1 MTNSYEDKLNDLTN
15 IFGEMKNLSD
25 EEQMEYNNIL
35 DDLFEDT
42 GINLFDL
49 FEW

>member
-25 EEQMEYNNIL
+25 EEQIEYNNVL
-35 DDLFEDT
+35 NDLFEDT

-49 FEW
+49 FE

>member
-15 IFGEMKNLSD
+15 MFGEMKNLSD
-25 EEQMEYNNIL
+25 DEQIEYNNVL

-49 FEW
+49 FE

>member
-1 MTNSYEDKLNDLTN
+1 MTNSYEDKLNDLTD

-25 EEQMEYNNIL
+25 EEYIEYNNIL

-49 FEW
+49 FE

>member
-1 MTNSYEDKLNDLTN
+1 MTNSYEDKINDLSN
-15 IFGEMKNLSD
+15 MFGEMKNLSD
-25 EEQMEYNNIL
+25 EEQKEYNNIL

-49 FEW
+49 FE

>member
-25 EEQMEYNNIL
+25 EEQKEYNNIL

-49 FEW
+49 FE

>member
-1 MTNSYEDKLNDLTN
+1 MTNNYEDKLNDLTN
-15 IFGEMKNLSD
+15 MFGEMKNLSD
-25 EEQMEYNNIL
+25 EEQIEYNNVL

-49 FEW
+49 FE

>member
-25 EEQMEYNNIL
+25 EEMMEYNNIL

-49 FEW
+49 FE

>member
-1 MTNSYEDKLNDLTN
+1 MTNSYEDKINDLTN
-15 IFGEMKNLSD
+15 MFGEMKNLSD
-25 EEQMEYNNIL
+25 EEQKEYNNIL

-49 FEW
+49 FE

>member
-1 MTNSYEDKLNDLTN
+1 MTNSYEDKLNDLTD

-25 EEQMEYNNIL
+25 EEHIEYNNIL

-49 FEW
+49 FE

>member
-1 MTNSYEDKLNDLTN
+1 MINNYEDKLNDLTN

-25 EEQMEYNNIL
+25 NEQKEYNNIL

-49 FEW
+49 ID

>member
-15 IFGEMKNLSD
+15 MFGEMKNLSD
-25 EEQMEYNNIL
+25 EEQKEYNNIL

-49 FEW
+49 FE

>member
-15 IFGEMKNLSD
+15 MFGEMKNLSD
-25 EEQMEYNNIL
+25 EEQIEYNNVL

-49 FEW
+49 FE

>member
-1 MTNSYEDKLNDLTN
+1 MTNSYEDKLNELTN

-25 EEQMEYNNIL
+25 EEQKEYNNIL

-49 FEW
+49 FE

>member
-49 FEW
+49 FE

>member
-1 MTNSYEDKLNDLTN
+1 MTNSYEDKINDLTN

-25 EEQMEYNNIL
+25 EEQKEYNNIL

-49 FEW
+49 FE

>member
-25 EEQMEYNNIL
+25 EEMMEYNNIL
-35 DDLFEDT
+35 DDLFENT

-49 FEW
+49 FE

>member
-15 IFGEMKNLSD
+15 MFGEMKNLSD
-25 EEQMEYNNIL
+25 EEQIEYTNVL

-49 FEW
+49 FE

>member
-25 EEQMEYNNIL
+25 EEQIEYNNIL

-49 FEW
+49 FE

>member
-25 EEQMEYNNIL
+25 EEMMEYNNIL

-42 GINLFDL
+42 GINLLDL
-49 FEW
+49 FE

>member
-25 EEQMEYNNIL
+25 EQQMEYNNIL

-49 FEW
+49 FE

>member
-1 MTNSYEDKLNDLTN
+1 MTNNYEVKLNDLTN

-25 EEQMEYNNIL
+25 EEQIEYNNVL

-49 FEW
+49 FE

>member
-25 EEQMEYNNIL
+25 EEQIEYNNVL

-49 FEW
+49 FE

>member
-1 MTNSYEDKLNDLTN
+1 MINNYEDKLNDLTN

-25 EEQMEYNNIL
+25 DEQKEYNNIL
-35 DDLFEDT
+35 NDLFEDT

-49 FEW
+49 ID

>member
-1 MTNSYEDKLNDLTN
+1 MTNSYEDKINDLTN

-49 FEW
+49 FE

>member
-1 MTNSYEDKLNDLTN
+1 MTNNYEDKLNDLTN
-15 IFGEMKNLSD
+15 MFGEMKNLSD
-25 EEQMEYNNIL
+25 EEQKEYNNIL

-49 FEW
+49 FE

>member
-15 IFGEMKNLSD
+15 MFGEMKNLSD
-25 EEQMEYNNIL
+25 EEQIEYNNIL

-49 FEW
+49 FE

>member
-1 MTNSYEDKLNDLTN
+1 MTNSYEDKLKDLTN
-15 IFGEMKNLSD
+15 MFGEMKNLSD
-25 EEQMEYNNIL
+25 EEQKEYNNIL

-49 FEW
+49 FE

>member
-1 MTNSYEDKLNDLTN
+1 MTNNYEDKLNDLTN

-49 FEW
+49 FE

>member
-35 DDLFEDT
+35 DDLFVDT

-49 FEW
+49 FE

>member
-25 EEQMEYNNIL
+25 EEMKEYNNIL

-49 FEW
+49 FE

>member
-1 MTNSYEDKLNDLTN
+1 MTNSYEDKLNDLTDM
-15 IFGEMKNLSD
+15 FGEMKNLSD
-25 EEQMEYNNIL
+25 EEQIEYNNVL

-49 FEW
+49 FE

>member
-1 MTNSYEDKLNDLTN
+1 MTNSYEDELNDLTN
-15 IFGEMKNLSD
+15 MFGEMKNLSD
-25 EEQMEYNNIL
+25 EEQKEYNNIL

-49 FEW
+49 FE

>member
-25 EEQMEYNNIL
+25 EEMIEYNNIL

-42 GINLFDL
+42 GINLLDL
-49 FEW
+49 FE

>member
-25 EEQMEYNNIL
+25 EEQIEYNNVL
-35 DDLFEDT
+35 DDLFENT

-49 FEW
+49 FE

>member
-25 EEQMEYNNIL
+25 EEQIEYNNVL

-42 GINLFDL
+42 GINLLDL
-49 FEW
+49 FE

>member
-25 EEQMEYNNIL
+25 EEYIEYNNIL

-49 FEW
+49 FE

>member
-1 MTNSYEDKLNDLTN
+1 MTNSYEDKLNDLTKM
-15 IFGEMKNLSD
+15 FGEMKNLSD
-25 EEQMEYNNIL
+25 EEQIEYNNVL

-49 FEW
+49 FE

>member
-15 IFGEMKNLSD
+15 MFGEMKNLSD
-25 EEQMEYNNIL
+25 EEQIEYNNVL
-35 DDLFEDT
+35 DNLFEDT

-49 FEW
+49 FE

>member
-25 EEQMEYNNIL
+25 EQQMEYNNIL

-42 GINLFDL
+42 GINLFYL
-49 FEW
+49 FE

>member
-1 MTNSYEDKLNDLTN
+1 MTNNYEDKLNDLTN

-25 EEQMEYNNIL
+25 EEMMEYNNIL

-49 FEW
+49 FE